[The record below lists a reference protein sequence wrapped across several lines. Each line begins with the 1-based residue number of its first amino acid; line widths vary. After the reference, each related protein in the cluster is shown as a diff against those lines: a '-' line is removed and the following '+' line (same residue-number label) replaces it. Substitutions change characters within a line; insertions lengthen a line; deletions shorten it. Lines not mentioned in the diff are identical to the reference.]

1 MDARRHRPRAAR
13 GAAQGRAAAFD
24 RVRLVRGV
32 DPAPQ
37 RERDL
42 LLAILPAA
50 GALPRPEYRMIR
62 PIRIAPDGSVR
73 VDTRAADAMR
83 EVYALRAVERRQRI
97 TAAHVAAWLADPP
110 PRPEWR

>member
-1 MDARRHRPRAAR
+1 
-13 GAAQGRAAAFD
+13 
-24 RVRLVRGV
+24 
-32 DPAPQ
+32 
-37 RERDL
+37 
-42 LLAILPAA
+42 
-50 GALPRPEYRMIR
+50 MIR